1 MIESNPIQE
10 SRIEELNKEVNRLNT
25 AIVEYKK
32 VIEYLI
38 NQIKSNE
45 RGNTWN
51 SLSMYQMGI
60 NSRFNAFISPGML

>member
-10 SRIEELNKEVNRLNT
+10 SRIEELNKEVNRLNS

-38 NQIKSNE
+38 NQIKDN
-45 RGNTWN
+45 GTK
-51 SLSMYQMGI
+51 
-60 NSRFNAFISPGML
+60 